1 MINDIK
7 QDMYGKEKID
17 ILIKDINQDMY
28 EKLIHGKWY
37 VWQRENWYDK
47 QYETRYTNMKSWTIS
62 FDLNSI
68 CRKTESL
75 YHDR

>member
-1 MINDIK
+1 MINDIE
-7 QDMYGKEKID
+7 QDMYEKND
-17 ILIKDINQDMY
+17 ILIKDINQDMN

-68 CRKTESL
+68 CRKRESL

>member
-1 MINDIK
+1 MKKN
-7 QDMYGKEKID
+7 D

-28 EKLIHGKWY
+28 EKLIHDIWY

-47 QYETRYTNMKSWTIS
+47 QYETTYIKSWTIS

-68 CRKTESL
+68 YRKRESL

>member
-1 MINDIK
+1 MKKN
-7 QDMYGKEKID
+7 D

-37 VWQRENWYDK
+37 VWQREIDMINNMK
-47 QYETRYTNMKSWTIS
+47 QHIYIKSWTIS

-68 CRKTESL
+68 YRKRESL
-75 YHDR
+75 YHDRKCRIRNI